1 MKDSYQIT
9 FETWDK
15 IAGLYE
21 DKFMDLDLYN
31 DSYDAFLKHLSNKEA
46 SVLELG
52 CGPGNITKYLLS
64 KRPDIKVLGIDISEN
79 MLVLAKRNNTSAEFK
94 KMDVRDIHQLAY
106 QYDGIMCGFCIPYL
120 SKQDLISLISTSKNL
135 LKKNGVVYVSC
146 IEGEYENSGFESGSS
161 GDQCYVYYYQED
173 FIRGLCSENG
183 LVIADLF
190 RMKFEKS
197 NGIQENHLLFIA
209 KIEA

>member
-31 DSYDAFLKHLSNKEA
+31 DSYDVFLKHLPSKEA
-46 SVLELG
+46 SILELG

-64 KRPDIKVLGIDISEN
+64 KRPELKVLGIDISEN
-79 MLVLAKRNNTSAEFK
+79 MLALAKRNNPSAEFK
-94 KMDVRDIHQLAY
+94 KMDVRDIHQLAD

-120 SKQDLISLISTSKNL
+120 SKQDLNSLLIASKML
-135 LKKNGVVYVSC
+135 LKSNGITYFSC
-146 IEGEYENSGFESGSS
+146 IEGAYEKSGFESGSTI
-161 GDQCYVYYYQED
+161 DQCFVYYYQED
-173 FIRGLCSENG
+173 FIRRLCSENG

-190 RMKFEKS
+190 RLKFKKS